1 VVLFWLL
8 LGLAIAVYLAAVYKE
23 DSLAPGEAETR
34 AALQHLGP
42 EYFVL
47 NDLLLPS
54 GGDPPTTQ
62 IDHVVVSKYGVF
74 CVETKG
80 FGGLILGND
89 RQRTWRSYQG
99 KNFTKFQNPVHQNKW
114 HLRALTILVS
124 RLGLDVKVTSL
135 VSFPNANS
143 IEATSNEAFVG
154 SARMVEVHIWD
165 SNTQVL
171 SESEV
176 KLLVMEIENAN
187 ITDPEIRGYHNL
199 KVQAHVKRLRQNGL
213 APDDRY

>member
-1 VVLFWLL
+1 M
-8 LGLAIAVYLAAVYKE
+8 
-23 DSLAPGEAETR
+23 
-34 AALQHLGP
+34 
-42 EYFVL
+42 
-47 NDLLLPS
+47 
-54 GGDPPTTQ
+54 
-62 IDHVVVSKYGVF
+62 
-74 CVETKG
+74 
-80 FGGLILGND
+80 
-89 RQRTWRSYQG
+89 
-99 KNFTKFQNPVHQNKW
+99 
-114 HLRALTILVS
+114 
-124 RLGLDVKVTSL
+124 KVTSL